1 MSVPD
6 ALRDLAALLDATAA
20 ELPQVTGDLAAYHR
34 PDVWTGR
41 RAERFGRELE
51 DQHRLLG
58 TAAGELRR
66 QAGELRHRAGL
77 HELLVGPG
85 FTP

>member
-1 MSVPD
+1 MPD
-6 ALRDLAALLDATAA
+6 PDVLRDLAALLEATAA

-41 RAERFGRELE
+41 RAERFGHELE
-51 DQHRLLG
+51 DQHRVLAA
-58 TAAGELRR
+58 AAGELRD
-66 QAGELRHRAGL
+66 QAAELRHRAGL
-77 HELLVGPG
+77 HELLVGPR